1 MLLLSVVASRSPIV
15 TGHLATA
22 PIMHL
27 ITANVKNNS
36 AFGAVSS
43 EIFQLLLNKYPYPV
57 RIKRKSIIIMK
68 AETDFMDLAH
78 YFENTEGVGV
88 LATCDPADKVDQ
100 AIYSKPFVLD
110 ESTVAFVMQPKT
122 SHHNLQGHLKA
133 SYLFIEKDA
142 GYKGIRLH
150 LTKQRE
156 EKNSSL
162 VEVLREKQPCI
173 YSKNDE
179 GEKFL
184 VIFEV
189 NQIRPLVGDK
199 FPD

>member
-1 MLLLSVVASRSPIV
+1 MLSLSVLANRS
-15 TGHLATA
+15 TLATESLA
-22 PIMHL
+22 TPSIMHL
-27 ITANVKNNS
+27 MTPNVKNNS
-36 AFGAVSS
+36 ALGRVSS

-57 RIKRKSIIIMK
+57 RIERKSIIMK

-110 ESTVAFVMQPKT
+110 ESTVAFVMQRKT
-122 SHHNLQGHLKA
+122 SHHNLQNHLKA
-133 SYLFIEKDA
+133 SYLFLEKGP
-142 GYKGIRLH
+142 GYQGVRLH

-173 YSKNDE
+173 YSKKDE

-184 VIFEV
+184 VFFDV